1 LYNSYALLYFK
12 ALYIVYSMSS
22 GNNKCDRR
30 STKRKTILKI
40 DAVLTASVNVAKKL
54 IKVRSIGGK

>member
-1 LYNSYALLYFK
+1 
-12 ALYIVYSMSS
+12 MSS

-30 STKRKTILKI
+30 SAKRKTILKI